1 MRKIAHYILLTCF
14 IALVLSGCML
24 STTTPPPA
32 SPTIVSLSPT
42 GTATQA
48 PTATPTME
56 PTATPLPSATP
67 SPTITF
73 TPQATLDP
81 TQAAYSIRQYLTDPI
96 DCDLPCFLGI
106 VPEETTYSEA
116 AAIFSHLGLTTWTIV
131 KGERTNFG
139 NEVYLF
145 ESGLDLL
152 VHLVIYNEIVRSFTV
167 DSALEK
173 QQEGIQREWSVF
185 SPEVLIRRYGQPA
198 KIQFFM
204 GRLGGVPQQFD
215 MDMYFDQVDLIV
227 SYGSYRTDIRDT
239 IHLCPGKDQFTDFRA
254 YLGKDPENP
263 PLELTPLE
271 DVSELTISEFS
282 EILTSDE
289 GDGCV
294 ELNPDAFP

>member
-1 MRKIAHYILLTCF
+1 MKSKPCLLTAF
-14 IALVLSGCML
+14 LLSLVVSGCML

-32 SPTIVSLSPT
+32 SPTIAIPSPT
-42 GTATQA
+42 GTATLA
-48 PTATPTME
+48 LTATQTME

-116 AAIFSHLGLTTWTIV
+116 AAIFSHLGLKTWTIMN
-131 KGERTNFG
+131 RDQTNYG
-139 NEVYLF
+139 NKVYLF
-145 ESGLDLL
+145 ESGLTLYL
-152 VHLVIYNEIVRSFTV
+152 PLTIYNEVVRWITV
-167 DSALEK
+167 GIHPEK

-198 KIQFFM
+198 KVQFAM
-204 GRLGGVPQQFD
+204 SRNATPIREFD
-215 MDMYFDQVDLIV
+215 MVMYFDQVDLIV
-227 SYGSYRTDIRDT
+227 EYVSYTTDIRDP
-239 IHLCPGKDQFTDFRA
+239 IHFCPSKDQFHYIRA

-263 PLELTPLE
+263 PIELTPLE
-271 DVSELTISEFS
+271 EVSELTISEFS

>member
-1 MRKIAHYILLTCF
+1 MKSKPCLLTAF
-14 IALVLSGCML
+14 LLSLVVSGCML
-24 STTTPPPA
+24 STNTPQSA
-32 SPTIVSLSPT
+32 FPTIAIPSPT
-42 GTATQA
+42 GTATLA
-48 PTATPTME
+48 PTATQTME

-67 SPTITF
+67 SPTSTF

-81 TQAAYSIRQYLTDPI
+81 TQAAYSIRQYLTEPI

-116 AAIFSHLGLTTWTIV
+116 AAIFSHLGLNTWTSV
-131 KGERTNFG
+131 KGDQTYFG
-139 NEVYLF
+139 NDQFLF
-145 ESGLDLL
+145 ESGLELGL
-152 VHLVIYNEIVRSFTV
+152 ELVIYNEIVRSFTV
-167 DSALEK
+167 GISPEK

-204 GRLGGVPQQFD
+204 DREDTPIRQFF

-227 SYGSYRTDIRDT
+227 EYISYSIAIRDT
-239 IHLCPGKDQFTDFRA
+239 IHLCPSKDQFHYFRA
-254 YLGKDPENP
+254 YLGKDLEHP

-294 ELNPDAFP
+294 ELDPDAFP